1 MAAPQPSGLMV
12 SLRRLAETL
21 VAIVQTRIELLSVEV
36 EEQSLWLWRMFLLVA
51 ALQLFSGLALLCFSG
66 WLLLL
71 FWDSHP
77 ALTMAGLTLIYL
89 LAALFAWRALRAS
102 KRARPRL
109 FQTSLAEL
117 ARDRE
122 HLAPPP

>member
-1 MAAPQPSGLMV
+1 MAAPQPSGLMM

-36 EEQSLWLWRMFLLVA
+36 EEQSMWLWRMFVLVA

-77 ALTMAGLTLIYL
+77 ALTMAALTLLYL
-89 LAALFAWRALRAS
+89 LAALLAWRALRAS
-102 KRARPRL
+102 RRARPRL
-109 FQTSLAEL
+109 FETSLAEL